1 MTAKE
6 IFLELLKPDGKPER
20 QLIQYE
26 ALQMVLGD
34 PAGGYLH
41 KGRMPGATITDL
53 WGTVIEWPADA
64 PGSMPLVTEENKVI
78 KDITRWRDYV
88 HAPDVVANSSDP
100 EAWAKCREKAR
111 SRAGDERL
119 VAGFM
124 ATGIF
129 EQCHFLMPFQEV
141 LTNLYDH
148 PQEMHELIDYIT
160 EYRLAYVKHLIDN
173 LQPDVIFSH
182 DDWGTKDALFMKPD
196 KPSTMPTHTLRL

>member
-64 PGSMPLVTEENKVI
+64 PG
-78 KDITRWRDYV
+78 
-88 HAPDVVANSSDP
+88 
-100 EAWAKCREKAR
+100 
-111 SRAGDERL
+111 
-119 VAGFM
+119 
-124 ATGIF
+124 
-129 EQCHFLMPFQEV
+129 
-141 LTNLYDH
+141 
-148 PQEMHELIDYIT
+148 
-160 EYRLAYVKHLIDN
+160 
-173 LQPDVIFSH
+173 
-182 DDWGTKDALFMKPD
+182 
-196 KPSTMPTHTLRL
+196 